1 MNYIKEIRAM
11 HDAQATRPL
20 STGQKLLWYELMYIC
35 NTAGWPEWF
44 DVWSSDIESRTGL
57 SRSGVLKAR
66 KALQKLGYL
75 EAVPRGTKATR
86 YRMISQTVKQRFDE
100 NDTAETT
107 DTVHEEGIEESK
119 QDSAQVGTQDSTQ
132 DSTQVGTHIPKLN
145 ETKLNETKGNN
156 PPISPQKEPPKR
168 KKTANKTVRDVFA
181 EYAGENLE
189 LLQALRDYEQ
199 HRVNLGKRLTPYKA
213 ELRLKELDRLGGDD
227 TGLKISLIRQ
237 TIDRGWQS
245 FYELKDER
253 PKAAEKPPEEKKEKA
268 SRYDFAEIRRRDR
281 ERLKRLAEEEI

>member
-86 YRMISQTVKQRFDE
+86 YRMISQAVKHCFDE
-100 NDTAETT
+100 NDTAETS
-107 DTVHEEGIEESK
+107 DTVHEEGIEEST
-119 QDSAQVGTQDSTQ
+119 QDGAQVGTQESTQ
-132 DSTQVGTHIPKLN
+132 ESTQVGAQVGTHIPKLN

-156 PPISPQKEPPKR
+156 PPISPQKEPPEPPPKKR
-168 KKTANKTVRDVFA
+168 TAKKAAGRDVFA
-181 EYAGENLE
+181 EFAGEDTE
-189 LLQALRDYEQ
+189 LLQTLRDFEAMRKEIKRPLTDRAKKLTCDRLRKLSPVPATQVRILEQ
-199 HRVNLGKRLTPYKA
+199 SIMHCWQGVFELDKPKRAKDEGNIFL
-213 ELRLKELDRLGGDD
+213 EMLKEREAAREEAD
-227 TGLKISLIRQ
+227 LI
-237 TIDRGWQS
+237 
-245 FYELKDER
+245 EL
-253 PKAAEKPPEEKKEKA
+253 
-268 SRYDFAEIRRRDR
+268 
-281 ERLKRLAEEEI
+281 